1 MWQDPLTSKTLKKS
15 PNLQFPGAG
24 VPGGSAA
31 FWAPHQG
38 QVRKVGMRVVGWGE
52 ASGGRI
58 VRHKPLGVCSG
69 TFHSKSQP
77 PKSTFPQALT
87 AGGTRVVMKCC
98 RLVDISCNNNLP
110 TSAYLYLQ
118 FKSPVGWLMT
128 AALRKG
134 PGVAIAEINSKHNGL
149 KKSIAMGKFPQI
161 LCGGKKKKKKWPQD
175 KPFSI

>member
-1 MWQDPLTSKTLKKS
+1 
-15 PNLQFPGAG
+15 
-24 VPGGSAA
+24 
-31 FWAPHQG
+31 
-38 QVRKVGMRVVGWGE
+38 MRVVGWGE

-77 PKSTFPQALT
+77 KKSTFPQALT
-87 AGGTRVVMKCC
+87 AGGTRVVMKKCC
-98 RLVDISCNNNLP
+98 RLVDISCNNSLP
-110 TSAYLYLQ
+110 TRAYLYLQ

-134 PGVAIAEINSKHNGL
+134 PGVAIAEINSKHNRL
-149 KKSIAMGKFPQI
+149 KKSIATGTFHQI
-161 LCGGKKKKKKWPQD
+161 LCGKKKKKWPQD